1 MAEVLRT
8 KRVIQNKDT
17 KLFLKPNGKWTKRF
31 DDARHF
37 RCFAEV
43 VSTCEAKALKSV
55 ELVLK
60 FQKSEYDQRFNL
72 SL

>member
-1 MAEVLRT
+1 MAELLRT
-8 KRVIQNKDT
+8 KRVIQSKDT
-17 KLFLKPNGKWTKRF
+17 KLFLKPDGRWTNRF
-31 DDARHF
+31 DDAAHF

-43 VSTCEAKALKSV
+43 VSTCEAKELKSV

-60 FQKSEYDQRFNL
+60 FQKSEYDYRFNL